1 MMLVSELMTPQPKT
15 LDVTGTVR
23 EAVALLAD
31 LDVRH
36 LPIMEGQDL
45 VGIVSDR
52 DLREL
57 LGPESDDP
65 EQRARRL
72 DAPVTSAM
80 SSDVLFVGPEDDI
93 GDVID
98 LMIENRLGAVPVLT
112 EDPREL
118 VGMVSYVDILR
129 EAKGVL

>member
-1 MMLVSELMTPQPKT
+1 MLVNELMTPNPRS

-23 EAVALLAD
+23 EAVTILAD
-31 LDVRH
+31 LDIRH
-36 LPIMEGQDL
+36 LPIMEGSDL

-52 DLREL
+52 DLRQL

-65 EQRARRL
+65 EVRSRRL
-72 DAPVTSAM
+72 DAPVSSAM
-80 SSDVLFVGPEDDI
+80 SGDVISVSPEDEI

-98 LMIENRLGAVPVLT
+98 LMIENRLGGVPVVT
-112 EDPREL
+112 EDPPEL

-129 EAKGVL
+129 EAKAVL